1 MGRRRREERREKR
14 EDFAAKRTRG
24 KRKTTLMAVGI
35 LGIIAIIIGYASY
48 TFVTME
54 ASGPGIPPGAGKLGD
69 EHEHASMLVRIFGD
83 KFDFAAPSYQVK
95 SAWIH
100 FESSDG
106 NTIHRHASGVTLG
119 YLFDSLNLQIN
130 EECFNFPPSD
140 GRKFCTNEDYSIK
153 YYINH
158 QAVGDI
164 SSYVIQ
170 DQDRILISYG
180 NENQEQ
186 IGDQL
191 KELDS
196 QLIRE

>member
-1 MGRRRREERREKR
+1 M
-14 EDFAAKRTRG
+14 D
-24 KRKTTLMAVGI
+24 
-35 LGIIAIIIGYASY
+35 
-48 TFVTME
+48 

-83 KFDFAAPSYQVK
+83 KFDFAAPAYQVK

-119 YLFDSLNLQIN
+119 YLFENLNIIAS
-130 EECFNFPPSD
+130 EECFIFPD
-140 GRKFCTNEDYSIK
+140 DRQFCTNEDYSLK

-158 QAVGDI
+158 QPVDTI
-164 SSYVIQ
+164 RDYVFD

-180 NENQEQ
+180 NESEEQ
-186 IGDQL
+186 IVQQL
-191 KELDS
+191 MELDS

>member
-1 MGRRRREERREKR
+1 MGRRRREERREKQK
-14 EDFAAKRTRG
+14 DYAAKRSSV
-24 KRKTTLMAVGI
+24 KRKNMIMAVGI
-35 LGIIAIIIGYASY
+35 LGIIDVIIGYASY
-48 TFVTME
+48 TFVTMD

-83 KFDFAAPSYQVK
+83 KFDFAAPAYQVK

-119 YLFDSLNLQIN
+119 YLFENLNIIAS
-130 EECFNFPPSD
+130 EECFIFPD
-140 GRKFCTNEDYSIK
+140 DRQFCTNEDYSLK

-158 QAVGDI
+158 QPVDTI
-164 SSYVIQ
+164 RDYVFD

-180 NENQEQ
+180 NESEEQ
-186 IGDQL
+186 IVQQL
-191 KELDS
+191 MELDS

>member
-1 MGRRRREERREKR
+1 MGRRRREERREKQK
-14 EDFAAKRTRG
+14 DYAAKRSSI
-24 KRKTTLMAVGI
+24 KRKNALLAIGI
-35 LGIIAIIIGYASY
+35 LGVIGAIVGYASY

-69 EHEHASMLVRIFGD
+69 EHEHASMLVRIFND
-83 KFDFAAPSYQVK
+83 KFDFSAPAYQVK

-119 YLFDSLNLQIN
+119 YLFDNLNMIIDDQ
-130 EECFNFPPSD
+130 CFIFPD
-140 GRKFCTNEDYSIK
+140 GRQFCSNEDYSLK
-153 YYINH
+153 YFINH
-158 QAVGDI
+158 EAV
-164 SSYVIQ
+164 SSIRDYVFE
-170 DQDRILISYG
+170 DQDRILVSYG
-180 NENQEQ
+180 NESEEQ
-186 IGDQL
+186 IVEQL